1 MSRPG
6 HGKGDVK
13 SRRLFVIVLL
23 IAGMAA
29 LVAHRASEP
38 MAMEHGTAEELWEL
52 ATGLPYA
59 RGSGGS
65 GGVLPASGSRF
76 AYFSRRGRGYG
87 VYGVRSHDVV
97 RMLPRVMQDLHVGH
111 RVRALRPSVAA
122 GYARWAVSTSA
133 RERGDSVATAA
144 SLVRYLFEAEVAAS
158 LEDFPSAA
166 SDLQHRARDARER
179 WIRADRVTT
188 TAAVEIVFLAAWMM
202 FVAWPW
208 LRGAPAR
215 RWALHVA
222 LAPVLLYVPHAL
234 GYAPSV
240 FHARPSGGLVYPALM
255 MLLIPALLFPR
266 TTLDAALRH
275 AMPDL
280 LEPLNQVPSAPDR
293 WISPSAA
300 LGPMGVLLYGAVLG
314 FIVYLLRRRVELDAP
329 RTPGDPH

>member
-1 MSRPG
+1 
-6 HGKGDVK
+6 
-13 SRRLFVIVLL
+13 
-23 IAGMAA
+23 MAA

-38 MAMEHGTAEELWEL
+38 TALEHGTAEELWEV

-65 GGVLPASGSRF
+65 GGVLPASGNRF

-87 VYGVRSHDVV
+87 VYGVAGPDVV
-97 RMLPRVMQDLHVGH
+97 RMLPRVMRDLDVGH

-122 GYARWAVSTSA
+122 GYARWAVSTGA

-144 SLVRYLFEAEVAAS
+144 ALVRYLFEAEVAAS

-166 SDLQHRARDARER
+166 SDLQLRARDARER
-179 WIRADRVTT
+179 WIRAERVML
-188 TAAVEIVFLAAWMM
+188 TAAFEIAFLATWIL

-208 LRGAPAR
+208 LRGAPAS
-215 RWALHVA
+215 RWALHSA

-255 MLLIPALLFPR
+255 MLLVPALLFPR
-266 TTLDAALRH
+266 TALDAAVRD

-280 LEPLNQVPSAPDR
+280 LEPLNQVPGAPDT

-300 LGPMGVLLYGAVLG
+300 LGPTGVLMYGAVLG
-314 FIVYLLRRRVELDAP
+314 IIVYLLRRRMELDAP
-329 RTPGDPH
+329 RTLGDPH